1 MTRMGIRVP
10 PGFAITTYAYEFF
23 MKRTGLE
30 RAVFPMAQKTRD
42 AGKDGL
48 PEICREIRELIIS
61 QELPE
66 EVLLEIGDAYG
77 ELCRASGREDLPV
90 AVRSSATAE
99 DLPWASFAGLQD
111 TYLWIS
117 GLDSVVEHV
126 KRCWASLFS
135 DRAVSYRNDMGFSH
149 EREKIS
155 VAVQKMVDAKCAG
168 VMFTLNPLSGYMG
181 EVVINSSWGL
191 GEAVERLVSMARRY
205 GVPRVR
211 LSGGEPTIGFD
222 HLVEVIEGVTG
233 EGLEFILE
241 TNGVLIGA
249 REELARRLA
258 GFHGSGLEVRVSI
271 KGTSPEEFHMLT
283 KARPEAWRLQLR
295 ALELLVAYG
304 LEPGEEVYPAVML
317 SFTDERGARRI
328 LGELARIHPRLARS
342 IDPEYVILYP
352 HVRRLMARTGLKP
365 RVAYTPDGL
374 PAELV

>member
-1 MTRMGIRVP
+1 MGGYDPVELAARVEEAVAP
-10 PGFAITTYAYEFF
+10 RRGGVQLRRYYRFRRDRWYGGIVTGDVVGCNLRCGFCWAYYF
-23 MKRTGLE
+23 TWG
-30 RAVFPMAQKTRD
+30 
-42 AGKDGL
+42 
-48 PEICREIRELIIS
+48 
-61 QELPE
+61 
-66 EVLLEIGDAYG
+66 
-77 ELCRASGREDLPV
+77 
-90 AVRSSATAE
+90 
-99 DLPWASFAGLQD
+99 
-111 TYLWIS
+111 
-117 GLDSVVEHV
+117 GLDRGRILE
-126 KRCWASLFS
+126 
-135 DRAVSYRNDMGFSH
+135 
-149 EREKIS
+149 
-155 VAVQKMVDAKCAG
+155 
-168 VMFTLNPLSGYMG
+168 P
-181 EVVINSSWGL
+181 